1 MWWKTLPISWSDP
14 AGMAGQTAGHRQ
26 KGNPRVDTHP
36 GETMA
41 YLLLIVEPR
50 GQRDTRTQEEA
61 RQLYDDMVRYG
72 QGLAAR
78 GLLRASE
85 SLRPDRH
92 GVRIQQRDGKAIL
105 RDGPFAEAK
114 EMVGGF
120 FLIDCATR
128 EEAIAI
134 ASACPAAQWATVE
147 VREVAPC
154 HVG

>member
-1 MWWKTLPISWSDP
+1 
-14 AGMAGQTAGHRQ
+14 
-26 KGNPRVDTHP
+26 
-36 GETMA
+36 MA

-61 RQLYDDMVRYG
+61 RQLYDDMVHYG

-85 SLRPDRH
+85 SLRPDQH
-92 GVRIQQRDGKAIL
+92 GVRIQQRDGKTVL

-120 FLIDCATR
+120 FLIDCNTL

-147 VREVAPC
+147 VHEVAPC